1 MLCCPISR
9 WLKVLHYSKRLK
21 QERNY
26 WYRAGEC
33 KNVSL
38 IYECTYANTLLEI
51 EDPWGKVTFPFCTSL
66 SFAILMIYR
75 LKGALH
81 DGRVLQLQPM
91 RGVEH
96 KPRCRRHCLRSSL
109 SQRNKVSESSTPT
122 YRNHQGQEK
131 YCLD

>member
-1 MLCCPISR
+1 MKALLTNLLVVKSVAL
-9 WLKVLHYSKRLK
+9 LKKKIMNVRLK
-21 QERNY
+21 QETNY

-66 SFAILMIYR
+66 SFVILMIYR

-96 KPRCRRHCLRSSL
+96 KPRCRRHCVRSSL
-109 SQRNKVSESSTPT
+109 SQRNKVSESSTFFHPT
-122 YRNHQGQEK
+122 NV
-131 YCLD
+131 